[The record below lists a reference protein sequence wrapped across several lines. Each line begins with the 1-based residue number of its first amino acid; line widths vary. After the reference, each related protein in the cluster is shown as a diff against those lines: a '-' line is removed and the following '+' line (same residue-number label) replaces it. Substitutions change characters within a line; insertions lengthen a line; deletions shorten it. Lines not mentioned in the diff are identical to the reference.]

1 MQRLWKSSKFWL
13 LVFDVVTSITLYF
26 VGKYALNA
34 MEDVKFLVVT
44 IQPVF
49 ALVITGIFVE
59 DAALK
64 AQR

>member
-13 LVFDVVTSITLYF
+13 LVFDVAASLALYF
-26 VGKYALNA
+26 VGRYALNA
-34 MEDVKFLVVT
+34 LEDVKFLIVT
-44 IQPVF
+44 LQPVF

-64 AQR
+64 AKR